1 MRTECDD
8 KKGRGRNFS
17 WRSGVSERRQCESV
31 SVETVWHAAAGTDQ
45 ARSQIHV
52 EQTEEDK
59 LQEMTKNLPPVDYSK
74 VRV

>member
-1 MRTECDD
+1 MTI
-8 KKGRGRNFS
+8 KKEGGGTSREGQGS
-17 WRSGVSERRQCESV
+17 VKEGSV
-31 SVETVWHAAAGTDQ
+31 SRSVLKLWHAAAGTDQ